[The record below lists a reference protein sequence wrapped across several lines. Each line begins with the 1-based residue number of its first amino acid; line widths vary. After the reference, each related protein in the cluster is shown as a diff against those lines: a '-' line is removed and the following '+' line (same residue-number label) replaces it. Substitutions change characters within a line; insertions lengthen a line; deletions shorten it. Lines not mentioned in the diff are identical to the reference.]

1 VTTQD
6 IYQAILSKP
15 NGSAVTSVGFI
26 SDLHSYAATS
36 VSIIK
41 GIDNPRQS
49 KQAIMLKDQIKT
61 VLNEYDNLKRHPP
74 NARRK

>member
-1 VTTQD
+1 VSSEE
-6 IYQAILSKP
+6 IYEAILSKP

-36 VSIIK
+36 LSIIK

-49 KQAIMLKDQIKT
+49 KQALMLKDQIKT
-61 VLNEYDNLKRHPP
+61 VLNEYDNLKRQPP
-74 NARRK
+74 KTKRR

>member
-1 VTTQD
+1 M
-6 IYQAILSKP
+6 AILSKP

-36 VSIIK
+36 VIIIK

-74 NARRK
+74 KNKRR

>member
-1 VTTQD
+1 MTSD
-6 IYQAILSKP
+6 EILMAILSKP
-15 NGSAVTSVGFI
+15 NGSSESSVGFI

-49 KQAIMLKDQIKT
+49 NQALMLKSQIET
-61 VLNEYDNLKRHPP
+61 LLNEYDTLKRQPP
-74 NARRK
+74 KTRRK